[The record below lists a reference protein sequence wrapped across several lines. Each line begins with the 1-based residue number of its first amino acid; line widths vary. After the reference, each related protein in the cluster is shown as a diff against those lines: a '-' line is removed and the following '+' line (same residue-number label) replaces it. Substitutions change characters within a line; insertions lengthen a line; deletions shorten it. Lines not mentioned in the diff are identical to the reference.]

1 MLPNSEAAQNP
12 FKDEWSYIKNIHGE
26 GAISAHGPSF
36 HHAQSMVT
44 SKHSNL
50 SAVDKRSETRGSAVI
65 AHSESSGAEFAS
77 SAKSEP
83 SNAAHHLHDIASE
96 VHDRPASP
104 AGSDAVSHLSAVL
117 DIAPS
122 KLRLPSPLPA
132 TLTAHPGF
140 HPLPATQEAKPDHHE
155 SADNAQSNKAA
166 TRSTKLLA
174 DVLCL

>member
-26 GAISAHGPSF
+26 GANSASGPAF

-44 SKHSNL
+44 SKHSDL
-50 SAVDKRSETRGSAVI
+50 SAVDKHSETRGSAVI

-83 SNAAHHLHDIASE
+83 SNAAHHLHDIASD
-96 VHDRPASP
+96 VHDRPASR
-104 AGSDAVSHLSAVL
+104 AGSDTKSHLSAML

-122 KLRLPSPLPA
+122 KLHLPSPVPA

-140 HPLPATQEAKPDHHE
+140 HPLPSTQAVNSEHHE
-155 SADNAQSNKAA
+155 SAENGQANKAA
-166 TRSTKLLA
+166 TRSSQLLA
-174 DVLCL
+174 QAPCR